1 MKHDFSDMP
10 RDEIDFLIE
19 QYIHKEKYRTV
30 LKYRLLDGFTFERI
44 AELMDMSDRQ
54 IKNIVYKSE
63 DKLFNHSR

>member
-1 MKHDFSDMP
+1 MKYDFSDMS
-10 RDEIDFLIE
+10 RNNIEYLIE

-30 LKYRLLDGFTFERI
+30 LKYRLLDGFTFEKI

-63 DKLFNHSR
+63 EQLFKHSL